1 MVGKSYVQIAVVK
14 MVMERDIEGTIT
26 QLCSNLRL
34 MVQDMDS
41 GSDVPRPL
49 PLEKLRNW
57 ARESYQ
63 EMFREQALV
72 IVRKLK
78 LNKTLTSEEARLV
91 EEWMVGDI
99 EMYSGLEGHF
109 EEWKAEVLEL
119 AERLKRCDHTGVN
132 NDVKCLMD
140 IQAVVIELEH
150 VLRDIDHY
158 RYALDRIRR
167 FRAFVGKDINAL
179 SDEEKAQL
187 ADQMKNMVY
196 SDQW

>member
-1 MVGKSYVQIAVVK
+1 
-14 MVMERDIEGTIT
+14 MVMERDIEGIIT
-26 QLCSNLRL
+26 QLCSNLKL

-41 GSDVPRPL
+41 GLDVPRPL
-49 PLEKLRNW
+49 PLEKLRDW

-72 IVRKLK
+72 IIGKLR
-78 LNKTLTSEEARLV
+78 LNGNLSTEEARLV

-99 EMYSGLEGHF
+99 ELYWGLEGHF

-119 AERLKRCDHTGVN
+119 TNRLVTYEHGGVN
-132 NDVKCLMD
+132 RDVRTLLG
-140 IQAVVIELEH
+140 IQAVVIELEN

-158 RYALDRIRR
+158 RYALDRIKR
-167 FRAFVGKDINAL
+167 FRAFVGKDVNAIPN
-179 SDEEKAQL
+179 EEKAQL
-187 ADQMKNMVY
+187 ADQMEKMAY